1 MKESLSKSYKAYDVL
16 LQFSVFY
23 RYMYF
28 IMSTTD
34 NGTQIEILTPSSW
47 EFFIF
52 AVQ

>member
-1 MKESLSKSYKAYDVL
+1 MM
-16 LQFSVFY
+16 LQFSVFH

-34 NGTQIEILTPSSW
+34 NGTQIEILTPSSQQ
-47 EFFIF
+47 FFIF